1 MFHTIKVG
9 KIMAIQRFGSGFED
23 MMPQTFS
30 SMLDRF
36 FNDSVNSRERL
47 NRFSPQVDTCETEK
61 GFELEVALPGMK
73 KEDIHLDFQQGR
85 LTISG
90 ERHFKNEQKDKRYHV
105 IESQY
110 GSFSRSFQ
118 FPDTVKADSIEAVF
132 ENGILHV
139 RIPKD
144 EQKTARHQIEVREG
158 NSQPIRLEN
167 NSNGTEQEAK
177 GNASSSR
184 KKQAN
189 LAHEGNNNL
198 N

>member
-1 MFHTIKVG
+1 
-9 KIMAIQRFGSGFED
+9 MAIQRLGSGFED

-36 FNDSVNSRERL
+36 FNDTVNSRERL
-47 NRFSPQVDTCETEK
+47 NKFSPQVDTCETEN
-61 GFELEVALPGMK
+61 GYELEMALPGMK

-90 ERHFKNEQKDKRYHV
+90 ERQFNQEQKNKRYHL

-118 FPDTVKADSIEAVF
+118 FPDTVKADSIEAMF
-132 ENGILHV
+132 ENGVLHV

-144 EQKTARHQIEVREG
+144 EQKTARRRIEVREG
-158 NSQPIRLEN
+158 TSQPMQLN
-167 NSNGTEQEAK
+167 KGTNATGQEAK
-177 GNASSSR
+177 GSGSSAK
-184 KKQAN
+184 KKQGS
-189 LAHEGNNNL
+189 LSQEDGTH
-198 N
+198 

>member
-1 MFHTIKVG
+1 M
-9 KIMAIQRFGSGFED
+9 QRLGSGFDD

-61 GFELEVALPGMK
+61 GYELEMALPGLK
-73 KEDIHLDFQQGR
+73 KEDIHLDFQQGL

-90 ERHFKNEQKDKRYHV
+90 ERHFKNEQQDKRYHL

-118 FPDTVKADSIEAVF
+118 FPDTVNADNIEAAF

-139 RIPKD
+139 RVPKD
-144 EQKTARHQIEVREG
+144 EQKTAKRRIEIREG
-158 NSQPIRLEN
+158 AAQPIQLERDN
-167 NSNGTEQEAK
+167 VSAENKGNSSGGTKKKQSATTNGT
-177 GNASSSR
+177 GT
-184 KKQAN
+184 
-189 LAHEGNNNL
+189 H
-198 N
+198 

>member
-1 MFHTIKVG
+1 MNT
-9 KIMAIQRFGSGFED
+9 QRLGSGFED

-47 NRFSPQVDTCETEK
+47 NRFSPMVDTCETEN
-61 GFELEVALPGMK
+61 GFELEMALPGMK
-73 KEDIHLDFQQGR
+73 KEDIQLDYQQGR

-90 ERHFKNEQKDKRYHV
+90 ERQFKNEQKDKRYHL

-118 FPDTVKADSIEAVF
+118 FPDTVKPESIEAVF

-139 RIPKD
+139 RVPKD
-144 EQKTARHQIEVREG
+144 EQKTARRRIEVREG
-158 NSQPIRLEN
+158 NTQSIRLDEN
-167 NSNGTEQEAK
+167 TKSPEQEMK
-177 GNASSSR
+177 TNTSSSK
-184 KKQAN
+184 KKQAT
-189 LAHEGNNNL
+189 LAHENGQH
-198 N
+198 